1 MKSEFERTHL
11 GKPVS
16 AKVAAQLIGDGMTVA
31 MSGYALAGY
40 PKAVVQELVER
51 RRNGEKLSLN
61 LITSANVPWLDEKL
75 SELNLISSRAPMI
88 ANSNL
93 ASQVNKGKVKYI
105 EQQMSKMPRL
115 IKSGRL
121 GKIDVA
127 VIEALDIT
135 EDGLVPTSSCGF
147 IHLLIEAADIII
159 VEINRAQPKKL
170 KDLYDIYI
178 PQEGQPVPITRTRQ
192 RIGGSFIPVDAE
204 KTIYIVETDLSESE
218 EGPPIQSTQQSIL
231 IGQNLFDFL
240 TEEYGTKDGRALP
253 PIQIGFGNIADTI
266 ASAFRTSEF
275 YALEFFC
282 GGVTEPL
289 LELLACGKASVI
301 VTGGLKMSKRVEQI
315 INMPGIEEKLILR
328 NGDLMNNAEIIS
340 RLGILALNT
349 AIEIDIYGNV
359 NSSHI
364 SGTNVL
370 NGIGGGANFAQNAG
384 LSILMIPSSSKKGA
398 ISNIVPMVFHQD
410 ISEHDIDVVITENG
424 VCDLRGLDD
433 VERAYGI
440 IENCAAPEYRD
451 KLLTYLEKAKQEYP
465 SHHPQIPEDAIHWY
479 RQLKETGTM
488 L

>member
-1 MKSEFERTHL
+1 MKFEFERTRP
-11 GKPVS
+11 GKTVS
-16 AKVAAQLIGDGMTVA
+16 AKVAAQLIKDGMTVA

-40 PKAVVQELVER
+40 PKAVVQELALR

-75 SELNLISSRAPMI
+75 GELNIISSRAPMI

-93 ASQVNKGKVKYI
+93 ASQVNEGKVKYI

-147 IHLLIEAADIII
+147 IHLLIEAADCIV
-159 VEINRAQPKKL
+159 VEINAAQPKKL

-178 PQEGQPVPITRTRQ
+178 QQEGKPVPITRIRQ
-192 RIGGSFIPVDAE
+192 RIGGAFIPIDAN
-204 KTIYIVETDLSESE
+204 KIIYIVETDISECE
-218 EGPPIQSTQQSIL
+218 EDPPINSTQQSIL
-231 IGQNLFDFL
+231 IAQNLFDFL
-240 TEEYGTKDGRALP
+240 EKEYGVEYGGTLP
-253 PIQIGFGNIADTI
+253 PIQIGFGNIAETI
-266 ASAFRTSEF
+266 AGAFRTSDF
-275 YALEFFC
+275 HDLKFFC
-282 GGVTEPL
+282 GGVTESL

-301 VTGGLKMSKRVEQI
+301 VTGGLKMSERVEQI
-315 INMPGIEEKLILR
+315 IAMPGIEEKLILR
-328 NGDLMNNAEIIS
+328 NADLMNNAEIIS
-340 RLGILALNT
+340 RLGVLALNT

-364 SGTNVL
+364 GGTSVL

-398 ISNIVPMVFHQD
+398 ISNIVPMIFHQD

-424 VCDLRGLDD
+424 FCDLRGLYD

-451 KLLTYLEKAKQEYP
+451 KLLAYLEKAKQEYP
-465 SHHPQIPEDAIHWY
+465 SHHPQIPEDAINWY